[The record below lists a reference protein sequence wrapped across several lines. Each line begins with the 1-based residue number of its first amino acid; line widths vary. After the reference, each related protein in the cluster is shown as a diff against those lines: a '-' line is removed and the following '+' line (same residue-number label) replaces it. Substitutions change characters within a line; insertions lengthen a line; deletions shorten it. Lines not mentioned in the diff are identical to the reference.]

1 MNFPLFIAKRLYSDQ
16 GDKRKVSRPA
26 IHIATAGVAIGLAI
40 MIMSVC
46 VVLGFK
52 HTIRDKVIGFGSHI
66 QVADFMTL
74 QQQNQYPVVM
84 NDSMVNVLK
93 KIPGVKHVQKFAMKE
108 GILKTDSDFL
118 GVMFKG
124 VGPDFD
130 STFIHQNM
138 IEGSIPKF
146 DDKASHNQILI
157 SQLMAGK
164 LKLKTGERK
173 NSKRVNESMA
183 ELTTAFYGEYV
194 RRMLVCIDE
203 MTTEMRENA
212 NGKEYFPDI
221 FYASSSVI
229 ADIFEACG
237 VDLPDYVRILYYNDY
252 MGDESIGRAAI
263 EKIELAWQA
272 DPSKFRVDKKQN
284 RLIYTYPQDGPWYEL
299 KYIADELPNSLE
311 AEISGGNQLI
321 MNYEQAQEL
330 FGIKF
335 RRWLGIFNL

>member
-1 MNFPLFIAKRLYSDQ
+1 
-16 GDKRKVSRPA
+16 
-26 IHIATAGVAIGLAI
+26 
-40 MIMSVC
+40 MS
-46 VVLGFK
+46 
-52 HTIRDKVIGFGSHI
+52 
-66 QVADFMTL
+66 
-74 QQQNQYPVVM
+74 
-84 NDSMVNVLK
+84 
-93 KIPGVKHVQKFAMKE
+93 
-108 GILKTDSDFL
+108 
-118 GVMFKG
+118 
-124 VGPDFD
+124 
-130 STFIHQNM
+130 
-138 IEGSIPKF
+138 
-146 DDKASHNQILI
+146 
-157 SQLMAGK
+157 
-164 LKLKTGERK
+164 
-173 NSKRVNESMA
+173 

-229 ADIFEACG
+229 ADIFRACKI
-237 VDLPDYVRILYYNDY
+237 DLPVYAHILSYDDY
-252 MGDESIGRAAI
+252 MGDKSIGRAAI

-284 RLIYTYPQDGPWYEL
+284 RLIYSYPPDGPWYGL